1 MKKDRLS
8 IHVDNGQSDILEA
21 ITVLRNG
28 GTPSQS
34 GLVGITNKTYTSS
47 PILPETIFNVQATGD
62 LEARFS
68 SLNYGGRT
76 KVELL
81 GNGNE
86 PVSGMVISYQVEG
99 TQGMSYELARLGVN
113 TSDPNMGKETSFLVH
128 QQGTVAIGDIRSR
141 SNDGPSYVEL
151 ANVDAKSALII
162 SASGNASR
170 SGTIALREQANAPN
184 TSANFGKL
192 YVKPYEVGI
201 QTQALF
207 FSDDA
212 GNEFNLANSMEDS
225 KDGALY
231 GNQHGNTFGGW
242 YTPRER
248 EESNQV
254 QRNTFLGHGIDVWL
268 NPYTAVRDNTII
280 GYHAGS
286 GIDTGNKNTVVGSKS
301 LTQSSPSNGNVVVG
315 CNNLTVSDPEDP
327 SRDEINNSIIIG
339 NDLFVDHSTQD
350 FTLAIGQ
357 AGTPFVTGLLK
368 GANRKFSIISTTA
381 EKTEF
386 TLEDGDYNFNTV
398 HETENFR
405 RIVTFGSQDE
415 RAIHQA
421 RSMMSMR
428 FKNASGRS
436 QTLVDYDPSGTIPIS
451 PTWENPTFKRP
462 TVSISGDLRLLG
474 DVRFNDGTS
483 LNTSSAFR
491 TYYGLEVSGIKRLFI
506 GTSYY
511 LGLDFDGMNLA
522 SSLTSPISP
531 SHSFVAV
538 DVGDNKVGKMDLL
551 SLGAYITSGVANM
564 SDNCNAVFTN
574 ADNVIQTTKNSN
586 SVFFGCDVATGATG
600 WKHGI
605 FIGTNA
611 GFHSTT
617 SNPGLSSDTTCTY
630 IGYMAGHTASNTN
643 DAIFIGNSAG
653 KNADSSNK
661 SIFIGL
667 GAGENSTN
675 PNSIGVGAHALGG
688 EISEAEGGSRNIEIV
703 AGLDDNQRLL
713 YTSGALSD
721 TINIQNS
728 IAGNTKTPSISIGK
742 ATLTPDAVLEV
753 IRDTTDTSYSLG
765 HTDDNIQKWINN
777 DSGVARVNSSGSYI
791 KSEGCDSWFGNHE
804 GFMTEYIYGPSS
816 FTSPTSGLMRVRSYE
831 KGFGT
836 DKVLYVTNRDATVDI
851 HGPGAVGGAAYVVT
865 IMVNGE
871 HRPIYVSCSGAS

>member
-1 MKKDRLS
+1 
-8 IHVDNGQSDILEA
+8 
-21 ITVLRNG
+21 
-28 GTPSQS
+28 
-34 GLVGITNKTYTSS
+34 
-47 PILPETIFNVQATGD
+47 
-62 LEARFS
+62 
-68 SLNYGGRT
+68 
-76 KVELL
+76 
-81 GNGNE
+81 
-86 PVSGMVISYQVEG
+86 
-99 TQGMSYELARLGVN
+99 
-113 TSDPNMGKETSFLVH
+113 
-128 QQGTVAIGDIRSR
+128 
-141 SNDGPSYVEL
+141 
-151 ANVDAKSALII
+151 
-162 SASGNASR
+162 
-170 SGTIALREQANAPN
+170 
-184 TSANFGKL
+184 
-192 YVKPYEVGI
+192 
-201 QTQALF
+201 
-207 FSDDA
+207 
-212 GNEFNLANSMEDS
+212 
-225 KDGALY
+225 
-231 GNQHGNTFGGW
+231 
-242 YTPRER
+242 
-248 EESNQV
+248 
-254 QRNTFLGHGIDVWL
+254 
-268 NPYTAVRDNTII
+268 
-280 GYHAGS
+280 
-286 GIDTGNKNTVVGSKS
+286 
-301 LTQSSPSNGNVVVG
+301 
-315 CNNLTVSDPEDP
+315 
-327 SRDEINNSIIIG
+327 
-339 NDLFVDHSTQD
+339 
-350 FTLAIGQ
+350 
-357 AGTPFVTGLLK
+357 
-368 GANRKFSIISTTA
+368 
-381 EKTEF
+381 
-386 TLEDGDYNFNTV
+386 
-398 HETENFR
+398 
-405 RIVTFGSQDE
+405 
-415 RAIHQA
+415 
-421 RSMMSMR
+421 
-428 FKNASGRS
+428 
-436 QTLVDYDPSGTIPIS
+436 
-451 PTWENPTFKRP
+451 
-462 TVSISGDLRLLG
+462 
-474 DVRFNDGTS
+474 VRFNDGTS